1 MKTTKEMIEVMK
13 AYERGE
19 QIEFCYNDENIKVW
33 ENTDGEPLWN
43 WGDTDY
49 RVKPKPK
56 YVPFDTAEEFFE
68 AQRKHGYRLIGIDDG
83 IITDD
88 ISPKAHDI
96 SITLDGHVFLHIE
109 GNWNHDCSYLGVLED
124 LFEDYKFID
133 GTPCGKEVKL

>member
-1 MKTTKEMIEVMK
+1 MKTTKEMIEVMQ
-13 AYERGE
+13 AYVRGE
-19 QIEFCYNDENIKVW
+19 QIQLLNRLGVW
-33 ENTDGEPLWN
+33 VDIDMPEWS
-43 WGDTDY
+43 WGLQDY
-49 RVKPKPK
+49 RVKPKKK
-56 YVPFDTAEEFFE
+56 YVPFDTAEEFFA

-109 GNWNHDCSYLGVLED
+109 GNWNNDCSYLGDLED

-133 GTPCGKEVKL
+133 GTPCGKEVDVCQH